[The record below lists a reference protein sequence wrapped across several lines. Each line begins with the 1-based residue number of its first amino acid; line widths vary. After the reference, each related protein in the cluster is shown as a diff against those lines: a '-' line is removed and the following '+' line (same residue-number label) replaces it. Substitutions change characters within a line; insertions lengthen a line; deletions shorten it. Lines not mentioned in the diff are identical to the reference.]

1 MGVHTINNIMKNVTS
16 KSPLEISKH
25 IGNLSGRKTLVKWL
39 KQNGVAK
46 SGIIPITGDSTDA
59 G

>member
-1 MGVHTINNIMKNVTS
+1 MKNVTS

-25 IGNLSGRKTLVKWL
+25 ISNVSGHKSLVKWL
-39 KQNGVAK
+39 KQHDIAK
-46 SGIIPITGDSTDA
+46 SGIIPITGHSTEA